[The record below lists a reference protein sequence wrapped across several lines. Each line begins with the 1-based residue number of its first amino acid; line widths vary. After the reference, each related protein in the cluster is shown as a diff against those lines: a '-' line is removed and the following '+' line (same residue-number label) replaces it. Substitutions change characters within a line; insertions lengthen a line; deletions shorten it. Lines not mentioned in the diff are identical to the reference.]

1 MGNDIK
7 HFKTYLLSISI
18 SFWPF
23 FRSLAHFKLDHTFL
37 LLNYISSLYSLAASP
52 LYFGYDPKNTGNKS
66 KKNRQIELCS
76 LKAKGIIKRV
86 KTRQDRYNV
95 WSF

>member
-7 HFKTYLLSISI
+7 HFKTYLFSISI

-23 FRSLAHFKLDHTFL
+23 FGSLAHFKLDHMFL
-37 LLNYISSLYSLAASP
+37 GITSVPYIVWLLALYIL
-52 LYFGYDPKNTGNKS
+52 GVIPKIQETKA
-66 KKNRQIELCS
+66 KKNRQMELCS
-76 LKAKGIIKRV
+76 LKAKGIINRV
-86 KTRQDRYNV
+86 KTRQDGYSV